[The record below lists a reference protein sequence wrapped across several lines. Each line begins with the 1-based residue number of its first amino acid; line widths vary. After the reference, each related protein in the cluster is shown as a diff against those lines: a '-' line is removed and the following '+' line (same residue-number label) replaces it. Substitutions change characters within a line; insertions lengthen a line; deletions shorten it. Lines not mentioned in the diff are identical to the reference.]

1 MKPDD
6 IKVAVG
12 HFLELVVNGQG
23 TEDENIAALEVA
35 LDMLAWIQ
43 NLVEVSDDEG
53 HPDAPQ
59 HEFDKMRMLIEKQ
72 FPTFGKYSVPVPF
85 TDQNGKAEGI
95 QADAVDD
102 LAEIACRLYEIA
114 WRFQNTSEADALSVF
129 AESYENAW
137 RSRLRAL
144 QWYLETRRENGL

>member
-12 HFLELVVNGQG
+12 HFLELVVNGRG
-23 TEDENIAALEVA
+23 TEEENIAALEVS

-72 FPTFGKYSVPVPF
+72 FPTFGTYSVPVRF
-85 TDQNGKAEGI
+85 TDQNGKAEGS
-95 QADAVDD
+95 QADAADD

-114 WRFQNTSEADALSVF
+114 WRFQNTSEADALRVF
-129 AESYENAW
+129 SESYENAW
-137 RSRLRAL
+137 RSHLRTL
-144 QWYLETRRENGL
+144 QWYLEARRENGL